1 MFDFNGFFFFR
12 RLSVDFAENENS
24 DYKLSDN
31 IILHLSARFNEKQ
44 IIRSSHFPN
53 LGWSDEQ
60 ISDNLIGKVLKNPMR
75 PGIFQFILNAKK
87 K

>member
-1 MFDFNGFFFFR
+1 M
-12 RLSVDFAENENS
+12 DFAENENA

-53 LGWSDEQ
+53 IGWSDEQ
-60 ISDNLIGKVLKNPMR
+60 ISDNLIGKVLKNPLR
-75 PGIFQFILNAKK
+75 AGVYPFAIYNLIFSLTK
-87 K
+87 